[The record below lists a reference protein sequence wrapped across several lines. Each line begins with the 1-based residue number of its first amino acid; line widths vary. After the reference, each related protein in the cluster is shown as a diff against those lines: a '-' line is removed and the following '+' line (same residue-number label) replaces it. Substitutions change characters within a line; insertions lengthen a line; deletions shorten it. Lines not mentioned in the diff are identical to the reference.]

1 MLITSVTI
9 RNFLCYYGENTFLLA
24 DGLTLLIGDNGDGK
38 TTFFDALKWLLNTQN
53 TRARLDLFSAM
64 RKKELAIGESDVLS
78 VSMAFEHNGEKSVE
92 KSFKIT
98 RTGKGPD
105 DFSVSE
111 FSYIGKE
118 TLGTD
123 RIKRP
128 GDELINRCYDAFM
141 QKFSMFQ
148 GESQLDVLNDE
159 TSFKRLI
166 EEFSNLKDF
175 ETFVSYTEDFSKKSF
190 RALKQERENDSK
202 TAAEAKRIGGEIKNA
217 EDKAAQYRSDVKRY
231 SDSAQQYKKRLD
243 SLEKNQ
249 ESSEKLRDVN
259 SRIDNL
265 RKKLSMHKDLRYS
278 VNLNTSLLDKMWI
291 LCAFPDILSDFQKKC
306 ADYDQQ
312 ERLVE
317 KEWIKKKTAERVKKE
332 TLAEIKAIT
341 HHGELRWD
349 IPDRQTMEQMIEA
362 KRCWVCGHP
371 APVGSDEYN
380 YMVQRLEEYKKKI
393 SPIEPESQ
401 KEESCFENSFVP
413 ELHTMS
419 IRMDGLEAQAVSRK
433 SSDITERLELEV
445 KLDGIIV
452 DLEKQIEELDAER
465 SRIVTQ
471 SNGQSE
477 DTLEKNFNDYMGFN
491 KLYKQALDDLH
502 DAEDDLKRETDRLAD
517 LKKQLAELPGTGM
530 VEVYNR
536 VNQCFEKIFNAF
548 KGAKEANLTQFL
560 ADLETVANAYL
571 DKLNLEDF
579 HGVVHLRQS
588 VNSNGEVV
596 AAIELRSEDGSIVHH
611 PSGSQETTMY
621 MSVLFAI
628 SELTTKERKENYPLF
643 FDAPTSTFDSTKIE
657 SFYNVVDSLDKQ
669 CIITTKDFVLPNG
682 DLNEKALDKLTC
694 RVYRLKK
701 DAGFARGAL
710 ETIKTTV
717 TVRKN

>member
-92 KSFKIT
+92 KSFRIT

-118 TLGTD
+118 TVGTD

-317 KEWIKKKTAERVKKE
+317 KEWIKKKTAERVK
-332 TLAEIKAIT
+332 
-341 HHGELRWD
+341 
-349 IPDRQTMEQMIEA
+349 
-362 KRCWVCGHP
+362 
-371 APVGSDEYN
+371 
-380 YMVQRLEEYKKKI
+380 
-393 SPIEPESQ
+393 
-401 KEESCFENSFVP
+401 
-413 ELHTMS
+413 
-419 IRMDGLEAQAVSRK
+419 
-433 SSDITERLELEV
+433 
-445 KLDGIIV
+445 
-452 DLEKQIEELDAER
+452 
-465 SRIVTQ
+465 
-471 SNGQSE
+471 
-477 DTLEKNFNDYMGFN
+477 
-491 KLYKQALDDLH
+491 
-502 DAEDDLKRETDRLAD
+502 
-517 LKKQLAELPGTGM
+517 
-530 VEVYNR
+530 
-536 VNQCFEKIFNAF
+536 
-548 KGAKEANLTQFL
+548 
-560 ADLETVANAYL
+560 
-571 DKLNLEDF
+571 
-579 HGVVHLRQS
+579 
-588 VNSNGEVV
+588 
-596 AAIELRSEDGSIVHH
+596 
-611 PSGSQETTMY
+611 
-621 MSVLFAI
+621 
-628 SELTTKERKENYPLF
+628 
-643 FDAPTSTFDSTKIE
+643 
-657 SFYNVVDSLDKQ
+657 
-669 CIITTKDFVLPNG
+669 
-682 DLNEKALDKLTC
+682 
-694 RVYRLKK
+694 
-701 DAGFARGAL
+701 
-710 ETIKTTV
+710 
-717 TVRKN
+717 